1 MRPTSLQSQESSTHG
16 GRSRGRSWSSRA
28 GVAAGG
34 DDNWGAI
41 VICREAR
48 RLLDP
53 FIDNEL
59 DPVDSADVRVHLAS
73 CDACRRLLADS
84 ESLGRLVRLLPY
96 YPASDQ
102 LREILRLSTR
112 PRFNPGVLIGAA
124 VLALAVSFWAISD
137 LNDAEL
143 GAFRRALQR

>member
-1 MRPTSLQSQESSTHG
+1 
-16 GRSRGRSWSSRA
+16 
-28 GVAAGG
+28 
-34 DDNWGAI
+34 

-59 DPVDSADVRVHLAS
+59 DPVDSADLRVHLAS

-96 YPASDQ
+96 YPASEQ